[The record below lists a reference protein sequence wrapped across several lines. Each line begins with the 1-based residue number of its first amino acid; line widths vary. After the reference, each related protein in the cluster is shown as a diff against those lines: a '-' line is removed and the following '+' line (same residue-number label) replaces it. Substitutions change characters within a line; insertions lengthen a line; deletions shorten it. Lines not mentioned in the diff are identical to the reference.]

1 MVAMRAAF
9 MTVIVVM
16 SMSMHAERCLRLVFC
31 VAMHT
36 QRRRPGELERD
47 DQHEDDGD

>member
-16 SMSMHAERCLRLVFC
+16 SMHAERRLRLVSC